1 MGKAGPPTLKSSE
14 LCPQRDM
21 NILKNMLSVIFHLS
35 EHFIAIC
42 ERFHE
47 RQSCLRELRIFDKP
61 YGNTCIQP
69 MNILVQFMQYI
80 NKLRISMDIFTTI
93 QKLEARK
100 TGLCGNFC
108 PEYSLVLL

>member
-35 EHFIAIC
+35 EHFIAIF
-42 ERFHE
+42 EHLHE

-69 MNILVQFMQYI
+69 MNILAHFMQDM
-80 NKLRISMDIFTTI
+80 NQSRISMDIFKTI
-93 QKLEARK
+93 RKL
-100 TGLCGNFC
+100 
-108 PEYSLVLL
+108 